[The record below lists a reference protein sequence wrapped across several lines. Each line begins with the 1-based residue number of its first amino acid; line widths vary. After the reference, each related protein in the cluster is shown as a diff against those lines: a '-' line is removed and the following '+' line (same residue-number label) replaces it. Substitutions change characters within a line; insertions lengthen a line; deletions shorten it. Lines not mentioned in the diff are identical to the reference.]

1 MAIAATYVSGTSFT
15 VSGDLTAE
23 FAEGVRVRADC
34 GADGRILGTVT
45 AAGYA
50 DPSTTVIL
58 APDSGT
64 LTANLAGVEHGND
77 VPDSLCGHAAQHAMG
92 GRDPVPPAVPGLFGR
107 DTRFA
112 AKTVS
117 VAADR
122 YTLSTPNRMAVDVN
136 GTILTL
142 ASQQAL
148 DLSVAATWDSASPDY
163 TVAANRAGKDFS
175 VYACDDSG
183 ALALLVSANATCPTG
198 YSASTSRR
206 IAGFH
211 CLCVAVGTI
220 SGHALTGYVAGD
232 ILPASVWDLKHRP
245 ACEPEGMTFVAGVGT
260 WVDIY
265 LASVSGGELV
275 SVNGGTI
282 ADGGSSPAFHWYK
295 FSQWFGAV
303 GKRLPSQHEFVAA
316 SLGANQGT
324 NITGGADP
332 GTTTGHTDT
341 AGRRMISNVG
351 CEDCCGVL
359 FQWGAEPG
367 GGASSAAWVAAFDAN
382 DSGVAGQHYLAPN
395 RVILGGR
402 YDGGTLCGSRASGW
416 HMTPLS
422 LNSGIG
428 ARGIADHIGV
438 AWR

>member
-1 MAIAATYVSGTSFT
+1 MAIAASYVSGTSFT
-15 VSGDLTAE
+15 VSGDRAAE
-23 FAEGVRVRADC
+23 FAVGVRVRADC
-34 GADGRILGTVT
+34 GADGTILGTVT

-50 DPSTTVIL
+50 DPSTTVTM
-58 APDSGT
+58 APDSGA
-64 LTANLAGVEHGND
+64 LTANLTGVEHGND
-77 VPDSLCGHAAQHAMG
+77 VPASLCGHAAQHAPG

-107 DTRFA
+107 DVRFA
-112 AKTVS
+112 AKAVS

-122 YTLSTPNRMAVDVN
+122 YTLLSPGRMAVDVN

-142 ASQQAL
+142 AGQQAL
-148 DLSVAATWDSASPDY
+148 DLSASATWDGASPDY

-175 VYACDDSG
+175 VHACNDSG
-183 ALALLVSANATCPTG
+183 ALKLLVSANATYPTG

-211 CLCVAVGTI
+211 CLCAAVGTI
-220 SGHALTGYVAGD
+220 SGHPLTGYAAGD

-245 ACEPEGMTFVAGVGT
+245 ACDPGGMTFVAGIGR

-265 LASVSGGELV
+265 LASVSGGVLV
-275 SVNGGTI
+275 SANGGTI
-282 ADGGSSPAFHWYK
+282 ADGTSSPAFHWYK

-303 GKRLPSQHEFVAA
+303 GKRLLTQHEFVAA

-324 NITGGADP
+324 NITGSADP
-332 GTTTGHTDT
+332 GTTGGHTDT

-367 GGASSAAWVAAFDAN
+367 GGASSAAWASACDAN
-382 DSGVAGQHYLAPN
+382 DGGVAGQQYLAPN
-395 RVILGGR
+395 RAIWGGR

-422 LNSGIG
+422 LNSGIA
-428 ARGIADHIGV
+428 ARGVADHVGE
-438 AWR
+438 A